1 MIENKSIIK
10 IENSSEKSFSKVF
23 FFVFVII
30 SLIPLINK
38 LAPNYFLLATGFI
51 ILLIGY
57 TLPNTLKYPNYIWIK
72 FGILLGHIISPLV
85 MFFIY
90 FFVVFPIGL
99 ILKIFKKK
107 TLDINFEKNKV
118 SYWIVQ
124 NKTINFKEQF

>member
-72 FGILLGHIISPLV
+72 FGILLGHIISLLA
-85 MFFIY
+85 I
-90 FFVVFPIGL
+90 
-99 ILKIFKKK
+99 
-107 TLDINFEKNKV
+107 
-118 SYWIVQ
+118 
-124 NKTINFKEQF
+124 